1 MEFEMT
7 NGSVEEVKDDYVRG
21 TIIRASNKKIDEFDG
36 DGSTKAFT
44 LTTTASNTT
53 YSVYIAGIKQDSGV
67 TKTTTGFTFDS
78 APKRGAIIEAKY
90 NGDSDF
96 AWVLMLDSYEPSGT
110 KVTITA
116 PTEISLQEN
125 AEYHESVDRF
135 GNKTRKLK
143 SKDYSVSLDISLL
156 EDTQAFY
163 DAWKDK
169 KFRIIIEN
177 TNGSS
182 YEKDIL
188 ALCSIEGYSKNYLGQ
203 IQSLNIRATDLYEGV
218 TT

>member
-1 MEFEMT
+1 MELDMT
-7 NGSVEEVKDDYVRG
+7 NGSVESVKGDYVKG

-36 DGSTKAFT
+36 DGSTTAFT
-44 LTTTASNTT
+44 LTETADSAT
-53 YSVYIAGIKQDSGV
+53 YDVCIAGIKQTSGI
-67 TKTTTGFTFDS
+67 TKTTTGFTFTT
-78 APKRGAIIEAKY
+78 APKNGAIVEAKY
-90 NGDSDF
+90 DGESNF
-96 AWVLMLDSYEPSGT
+96 AWVATLNTYEPSGT
-110 KVTITA
+110 QVTITA
-116 PTEISLQEN
+116 PTEISLQEH

-143 SKDYSVSLDISLL
+143 NKDYSVSLDISLL

-188 ALCSIEGYSKNYLGQ
+188 AICSIEGYSKNYLGQ

-218 TT
+218 TE

>member
-1 MEFEMT
+1 LLSKYL
-7 NGSVEEVKDDYVRG
+7 NGTDNNFVGESYKQ
-21 TIIRASNKKIDEFDG
+21 DEFDG
-36 DGSTKAFT
+36 DGTTTAFT
-44 LTTTASNTT
+44 LTETADSTS
-53 YSVYIAGIKQDSGV
+53 YDVFIAGIKQDSGV

-78 APKRGAIIEAKY
+78 APKNGAIIEAKY
-90 NGDSDF
+90 NLTTNSSWF
-96 AWVLMLDSYEPSGT
+96 ATLNVYEPSGT
-110 KVTITA
+110 QVTITA

-135 GNKTRKLK
+135 GNKTRKIK
-143 SKDYSVSLDISLL
+143 NKDYSVSLDIGLL

-169 KFRIIIEN
+169 KFRMIIEN

>member
-1 MEFEMT
+1 MSKYLEPGHNNFI
-7 NGSVEEVKDDYVRG
+7 G
-21 TIIRASNKKIDEFDG
+21 TGYKLDEFDG
-36 DGSTKAFT
+36 DGSTTAFT
-44 LTTTASNTT
+44 LTTTADSST
-53 YSVYIAGIKQDSGV
+53 YDVYVAGIKQDSGV
-67 TKTTTGFTFDS
+67 TKTTSGFTFDS

-90 NGDSDF
+90 NTTTNNC
-96 AWVLMLDSYEPSGT
+96 WVATLNTYEPSGT
-110 KVTITA
+110 EVTITA